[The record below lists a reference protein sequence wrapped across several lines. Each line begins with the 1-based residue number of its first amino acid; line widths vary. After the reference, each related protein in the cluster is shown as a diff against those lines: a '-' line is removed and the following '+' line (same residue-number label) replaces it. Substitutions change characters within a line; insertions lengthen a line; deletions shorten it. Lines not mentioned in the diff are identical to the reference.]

1 MLRFILT
8 ILLMAACFFAGKMS
22 AMDDPREFI
31 VENVEKAFEKT
42 EVFVAEILALTRN
55 ENLEMQYPDLYRKL
69 MAFLATPQIKAQL
82 ENPNRSNS
90 PLYQKLVELVTLIQS
105 KLNS

>member
-1 MLRFILT
+1 MLRFIMT

-22 AMDDPREFI
+22 AMEKPVEFI
-31 VENVEKAFEKT
+31 VENVEESIEKN
-42 EVFVAEILALTRN
+42 EVSPAEILALTRN
-55 ENLEMQYPDLYRKL
+55 ENLKMQYPDLYRKL
-69 MAFLATPQIKAQL
+69 MVFLAVPQIKAQL
-82 ENPNRSNS
+82 ENPNRSSS